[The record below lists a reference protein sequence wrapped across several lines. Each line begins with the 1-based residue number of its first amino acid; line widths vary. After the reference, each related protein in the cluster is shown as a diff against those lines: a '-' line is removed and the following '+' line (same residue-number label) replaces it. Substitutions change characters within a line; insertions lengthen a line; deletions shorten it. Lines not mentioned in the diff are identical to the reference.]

1 MNSSIE
7 RWIVGHVELAKQNM
21 ANVRLL
27 DSWSST
33 GSVLRKEQRDI
44 VQIFCGLET
53 LQSLLLYWD
62 TGTGKTFTTVAIMHC
77 LHQRDPRWRFL
88 VLVPASLQNVWERG
102 LKKAWRADPG
112 MRDHVRLVRYNNDKP
127 GISFSVQYNKIV
139 DPKRSKVC
147 IIIDEVHNFISRS
160 MPKADGAPRDKLYD
174 EIVKLS
180 SELNNRL
187 ILLSATPIRNS
198 TREFSYLLHL
208 LRPSVI
214 NVGERVLDANS
225 ELHDREGLKMRIYGT
240 VSSNSVSSENDLF
253 EKFERTDHFAERN
266 TFMVPMTMSKRQ
278 SEIYDN
284 IEYSE
289 NRLNG
294 NMFKVYRRMYSAVA
308 ADFGT
313 GISGEVVARNRAR
326 IESLKFRD
334 NVDFSKVD
342 PGKPIMSNEHDQNVI
357 DLLMGYSVKFTHA
370 CIQMRTLPGKFLIY
384 QFFVNNYG
392 IEFFI
397 SFLKVFNISYM
408 EFTSRV
414 PTEKRTLR
422 LNMFND
428 PNNDNGD
435 VIKVCVFSDSG
446 NEGVNYKSVRNL
458 IIIDLPWSYADLVQI
473 IGRGHRSDSH
483 SNLPEKDRV
492 LDVFVYIATSISGNS
507 VDREMIGIIE
517 RKKKANNKILK
528 CMKESS
534 FESLIERYASEHVK
548 QVESEFVFDTLRRPS
563 KDANK
568 KVIVMNNIENQE
580 TVDIMYRLTYSKTIK
595 RGELA
600 GNGMVYDDGMS
611 VGRVVKNEKGAIV
624 VEPGPNGP
632 VYIVKFEPDN
642 TFLK

>member
-1 MNSSIE
+1 
-7 RWIVGHVELAKQNM
+7 
-21 ANVRLL
+21 
-27 DSWSST
+27 
-33 GSVLRKEQRDI
+33 
-44 VQIFCGLET
+44 
-53 LQSLLLYWD
+53 
-62 TGTGKTFTTVAIMHC
+62 
-77 LHQRDPRWRFL
+77 
-88 VLVPASLQNVWERG
+88 
-102 LKKAWRADPG
+102 
-112 MRDHVRLVRYNNDKP
+112 
-127 GISFSVQYNKIV
+127 
-139 DPKRSKVC
+139 
-147 IIIDEVHNFISRS
+147 
-160 MPKADGAPRDKLYD
+160 
-174 EIVKLS
+174 
-180 SELNNRL
+180 
-187 ILLSATPIRNS
+187 
-198 TREFSYLLHL
+198 
-208 LRPSVI
+208 
-214 NVGERVLDANS
+214 
-225 ELHDREGLKMRIYGT
+225 
-240 VSSNSVSSENDLF
+240 
-253 EKFERTDHFAERN
+253 
-266 TFMVPMTMSKRQ
+266 
-278 SEIYDN
+278 
-284 IEYSE
+284 
-289 NRLNG
+289 
-294 NMFKVYRRMYSAVA
+294 
-308 ADFGT
+308 
-313 GISGEVVARNRAR
+313 
-326 IESLKFRD
+326 
-334 NVDFSKVD
+334 
-342 PGKPIMSNEHDQNVI
+342 
-357 DLLMGYSVKFTHA
+357 
-370 CIQMRTLPGKFLIY
+370 
-384 QFFVNNYG
+384 
-392 IEFFI
+392 
-397 SFLKVFNISYM
+397 M